1 MEDKKRVLKMIEE
14 GKISAEEGL
23 KLLEALESNPGDKV
37 KVNKQPIVDE
47 NEFFKIDKNSSKE
60 KMIYIRVISS
70 NGERVKVNI
79 PIGFFKVLGS
89 NSIMGS
95 ANLDKY
101 DIDINSI
108 IDAVE
113 NGFEGRLVEVNSDDG
128 DKVIIEI
135 G

>member
-1 MEDKKRVLKMIEE
+1 MEDKKRVLKMVEE

-37 KVNKQPIVDE
+37 KLKKQPIVDE

-70 NGERVKVNI
+70 DGERVRVNI
-79 PIGFFKVLGS
+79 PIGFLKVLGS
-89 NSIMGS
+89 NGIMGS

-101 DIDINSI
+101 NVDINSI

-128 DKVIIEI
+128 DRVIIEI

>member
-1 MEDKKRVLKMIEE
+1 MPE
-14 GKISAEEGL
+14 KI
-23 KLLEALESNPGDKV
+23 LESNPGDKV

-47 NEFFKIDKNSSKE
+47 NEFLKIDKNSSKE

>member
-70 NGERVKVNI
+70 DGERVKVNI

-89 NSIMGS
+89 NSLMGS
-95 ANLDKY
+95 SNLDKY
-101 DIDINSI
+101 NIDINSI

-128 DKVIIEI
+128 DRVIIEI

>member
-1 MEDKKRVLKMIEE
+1 
-14 GKISAEEGL
+14 
-23 KLLEALESNPGDKV
+23 
-37 KVNKQPIVDE
+37 
-47 NEFFKIDKNSSKE
+47 
-60 KMIYIRVISS
+60 
-70 NGERVKVNI
+70 
-79 PIGFFKVLGS
+79 
-89 NSIMGS
+89 MGS

>member
-47 NEFFKIDKNSSKE
+47 NEFLKIDKNSSKE

-70 NGERVKVNI
+70 DGERVKVNI

-89 NSIMGS
+89 NSLMGS

-101 DIDINSI
+101 NIDVNSI

-128 DKVIIEI
+128 DRVIIEI

>member
-1 MEDKKRVLKMIEE
+1 MEDKKRVLKMVEE

-23 KLLEALESNPGDKV
+23 KLLEALESNSGEKV
-37 KVNKQPIVDE
+37 KVKKQPIVDE

-70 NGERVKVNI
+70 DGERVKVNI

-101 DIDINSI
+101 NIDINSI
-108 IDAVE
+108 INAVE
-113 NGFEGRLVEVNSDDG
+113 NGLEGRLVEVNSDDG
-128 DKVIIEI
+128 DRVIIEI

>member
-1 MEDKKRVLKMIEE
+1 MEDKKRVLKMVEE
-14 GKISAEEGL
+14 GKVSAEEGL

-70 NGERVKVNI
+70 DGERVKVNI

-101 DIDINSI
+101 NIDVNSI

-128 DKVIIEI
+128 DRVIIEI

>member
-47 NEFFKIDKNSSKE
+47 NEFLKIDKNSSKE

-70 NGERVKVNI
+70 DGERVKVNI

-89 NSIMGS
+89 NSLMGS

-101 DIDINSI
+101 NIDINSI

-128 DKVIIEI
+128 DRVIIEI

>member
-1 MEDKKRVLKMIEE
+1 MEDKKRVLKMVEE

-70 NGERVKVNI
+70 DGERVKVNI

-89 NSIMGS
+89 NSLMGS

-101 DIDINSI
+101 NIDINSI

-128 DKVIIEI
+128 DRVIIEI

>member
-1 MEDKKRVLKMIEE
+1 MEDKKRVLKMVEE

-23 KLLEALESNPGDKV
+23 KLLEALESNSGEKV
-37 KVNKQPIVDE
+37 KVKKQPIVDE

-70 NGERVKVNI
+70 DGERVKVNI

-95 ANLDKY
+95 ANLYKY
-101 DIDINSI
+101 NIDINSI
-108 IDAVE
+108 INAVE

-128 DKVIIEI
+128 DRVIIEI

>member
-47 NEFFKIDKNSSKE
+47 NEFLKIDKNSSKE

>member
-1 MEDKKRVLKMIEE
+1 MEDKKRVLKMVGE

-23 KLLEALESNPGDKV
+23 KLLDALESNPGDEV
-37 KVNKQPIVDE
+37 KLNKQPIVDE

-79 PIGFFKVLGS
+79 PIGFLKVLGS

-128 DKVIIEI
+128 DRVIIEI

>member
-70 NGERVKVNI
+70 DGERVKVNI
-79 PIGFFKVLGS
+79 PIGFLKVLGS

-101 DIDINSI
+101 NIDINSI

-128 DKVIIEI
+128 DRVIIEI

>member
-1 MEDKKRVLKMIEE
+1 MEDKKRVLKMVEE

-23 KLLEALESNPGDKV
+23 KLLEALESNSGEEVKV
-37 KVNKQPIVDE
+37 KKQPIVDE

-70 NGERVKVNI
+70 DGERVKVNI

-101 DIDINSI
+101 NIDINSI
-108 IDAVE
+108 INAVE

-128 DKVIIEI
+128 DRVIIEI

>member
-14 GKISAEEGL
+14 GKINAEEGL
-23 KLLEALESNPGDKV
+23 KLLEALESNPGEEV
-37 KVNKQPIVDE
+37 KLKKQPVVDE

-70 NGERVKVNI
+70 DGERVKVNI

-89 NSIMGS
+89 NSLMGS

-101 DIDINSI
+101 NIDINSI

-128 DKVIIEI
+128 DRVIIEI

>member
-70 NGERVKVNI
+70 DGERVKVNI
-79 PIGFFKVLGS
+79 PIVFFKVLGS
-89 NSIMGS
+89 NSLMGS

-101 DIDINSI
+101 NIDVNSI

-128 DKVIIEI
+128 DRVIIEI

>member
-1 MEDKKRVLKMIEE
+1 MEDKKRVLKIIEE
-14 GKISAEEGL
+14 GKINAEEGL
-23 KLLEALESNPGDKV
+23 KLLEALESNPGEEV
-37 KVNKQPIVDE
+37 KLKKQPVVDE

-70 NGERVKVNI
+70 DGERVKVNI
-79 PIGFFKVLGS
+79 PIGFLKVLGS

-101 DIDINSI
+101 NIDINSI

-128 DKVIIEI
+128 DRVIIEI

>member
-47 NEFFKIDKNSSKE
+47 NEFLKIDKNSSKE

-70 NGERVKVNI
+70 DGERVKVNI

-89 NSIMGS
+89 NSLMGS
-95 ANLDKY
+95 SNLDKY
-101 DIDINSI
+101 NIDINSI

-128 DKVIIEI
+128 DRVIIEI

>member
-1 MEDKKRVLKMIEE
+1 MEDKKRVLKMVEE

-23 KLLEALESNPGDKV
+23 KLLEALESNSGEKV
-37 KVNKQPIVDE
+37 KVKKQPIVDE

-70 NGERVKVNI
+70 DGERVKVNI

-101 DIDINSI
+101 NIDINSI
-108 IDAVE
+108 INAVE

-128 DKVIIEI
+128 DRVIIEI

>member
-70 NGERVKVNI
+70 DGERVKVNI

-101 DIDINSI
+101 NIDINSI

-128 DKVIIEI
+128 DRVIIEI

>member
-1 MEDKKRVLKMIEE
+1 MEDKKRVLKMVEE
-14 GKISAEEGL
+14 GKVSAEEGL

-47 NEFFKIDKNSSKE
+47 NEFLKIDKNSSKE

-70 NGERVKVNI
+70 DGERVKVNI

-89 NSIMGS
+89 NSLMGS

-101 DIDINSI
+101 NIDVNSI

-128 DKVIIEI
+128 DRVIIEI

>member
-70 NGERVKVNI
+70 DGERVKVNV

-89 NSIMGS
+89 NSLMGS

-101 DIDINSI
+101 NIDVNSI

-128 DKVIIEI
+128 DRVIIEI

>member
-70 NGERVKVNI
+70 DGERVKVNI

-89 NSIMGS
+89 NSLMGS

-101 DIDINSI
+101 NIDINSI

-128 DKVIIEI
+128 DRVIIEI

>member
-79 PIGFFKVLGS
+79 PIGFLKVLGS

>member
-70 NGERVKVNI
+70 DGERVKVNI

-89 NSIMGS
+89 NSLMGS

-101 DIDINSI
+101 NIDVNSI

-128 DKVIIEI
+128 DRVIIEI

>member
-1 MEDKKRVLKMIEE
+1 MEDKKRVLKMVEE
-14 GKISAEEGL
+14 GKISAGEGL
-23 KLLEALESNPGDKV
+23 KLLEALESNPGDEV

-79 PIGFFKVLGS
+79 PIGFLKVLGS
-89 NSIMGS
+89 NSLMGS

-101 DIDINSI
+101 NIDINSI

-128 DKVIIEI
+128 DRVIIEI

>member
-23 KLLEALESNPGDKV
+23 KLLGALESNPGDKV

-47 NEFFKIDKNSSKE
+47 NEFLKIDKNSSKE

-70 NGERVKVNI
+70 DGERVKVNI

-89 NSIMGS
+89 NSLMGS

-101 DIDINSI
+101 NIDVNSI

-128 DKVIIEI
+128 DRVIIEI

>member
-23 KLLEALESNPGDKV
+23 KLLEALESKPGDKV

-47 NEFFKIDKNSSKE
+47 NEFLKIDKNSSKE

-70 NGERVKVNI
+70 DGERVKVNI

-89 NSIMGS
+89 NSLMGS
-95 ANLDKY
+95 SNLDKY
-101 DIDINSI
+101 NIDINSI

-128 DKVIIEI
+128 DRVIIEI

>member
-1 MEDKKRVLKMIEE
+1 MEDKKRVLKMVEE
-14 GKISAEEGL
+14 GKVSAEEGL

-70 NGERVKVNI
+70 DGERVKVNI

-89 NSIMGS
+89 NSLMGS

-101 DIDINSI
+101 NIDVNSI

-128 DKVIIEI
+128 DRVIIEI

>member
-14 GKISAEEGL
+14 GKITAEEGL

-47 NEFFKIDKNSSKE
+47 NEFLKIDKNSSKE

-70 NGERVKVNI
+70 DGERVKVNI

-89 NSIMGS
+89 NSLMGS

-101 DIDINSI
+101 NIDVNSL

-128 DKVIIEI
+128 DRVIIEI

>member
-14 GKISAEEGL
+14 GKISAEDGL

-70 NGERVKVNI
+70 DGERVKVNI

-89 NSIMGS
+89 NSLMGS

-101 DIDINSI
+101 NIDVNSI

-128 DKVIIEI
+128 DRVIIEI

>member
-1 MEDKKRVLKMIEE
+1 MEDKKRVLKMVEE

-23 KLLEALESNPGDKV
+23 KLLDALESNPGDEV
-37 KVNKQPIVDE
+37 KLNKQPIVDE

-79 PIGFFKVLGS
+79 PIGFLKVLGS

>member
-47 NEFFKIDKNSSKE
+47 NEFLKIDKNSSKE

-70 NGERVKVNI
+70 DGERVKVNI

-89 NSIMGS
+89 NSLMGS

-101 DIDINSI
+101 NIDINSI

-128 DKVIIEI
+128 DRVIIEV

>member
-14 GKISAEEGL
+14 GKISAEDGL

-70 NGERVKVNI
+70 DGERVKVNI

-89 NSIMGS
+89 NSLMGS

-101 DIDINSI
+101 NIDINSI

-128 DKVIIEI
+128 DRVIIEI